1 MCSRPVCGQ
10 PTCSLFYTRRFCAAC
25 GKQNED
31 AFPMEV
37 RKRDLDKLQEM
48 TVAPIDYDEPPG

>member
-1 MCSRPVCGQ
+1 
-10 PTCSLFYTRRFCAAC
+10 
-25 GKQNED
+25 
-31 AFPMEV
+31 MEV